1 VALYRIGSI
10 KRTAHRRWLLLDGG
24 LADNP
29 RHALYGTRYSAL
41 PVQQPGRPV
50 SDPAWL
56 AGPYCESGDVIL
68 ENLLL
73 PEMSAGELIAVP
85 MSGAYHLSMSNNY
98 NGACRPAVV
107 WLQGG
112 ASTPGCRLVRRR
124 ETVEDLLRRDIS
136 L

>member
-1 VALYRIGSI
+1 
-10 KRTAHRRWLLLDGG
+10 
-24 LADNP
+24 
-29 RHALYGTRYSAL
+29 
-41 PVQQPGRPV
+41 V